1 MVADNG
7 SAAPFPVNLDKVR
20 DAPEKKIFAWFSWA
34 ESAIFTM
41 FRKEKNALSRIEG
54 RKNPT
59 SRK

>member
-7 SAAPFPVNLDKVR
+7 SAAPFPVNLDKGG

-34 ESAIFTM
+34 ESAIFAV
-41 FRKEKNALSRIEG
+41 FWKEKNTLSRVES
-54 RKNPT
+54 RKNTT